1 MQRIFRISAILF
13 AVVCMAPGGFAGKGN
28 AKQLVDSGSFGIFVN
43 GHRVATETFKV
54 EQSSTMSVTRSEIR
68 VEDLPQKIAQSSE
81 MQLDPNGDLR
91 RYDWQQYQPQKAELV
106 VEPKDEFL
114 VERLIP
120 GPASKDKPQNLPHLL
135 PHSTVI
141 LDDNFFS
148 HRQILAWKYLAAGC
162 HMEGDV
168 TKCKLTP
175 AQYGI
180 LIPNQHASST
190 VFMEY
195 KGLQKVTV
203 KGTEKQLGAFLL
215 RTESGDWTLY
225 LDESHR
231 LVRILVPDEKTEI
244 VRD

>member
-1 MQRIFRISAILF
+1 MQKIFRIFAVLF
-13 AVVCMAPGGFAGKGN
+13 AIVCVASAGFGGKGN
-28 AKQLVDSGSFGIFVN
+28 AKQVVDSGSFGIFIN

-54 EQSSTMSVTRSEIR
+54 EQSPTMSITRSEIR
-68 VEDLPQKIAQSSE
+68 VDDLQKIAQSSE
-81 MQLDPNGDLR
+81 MELDPNGDLR
-91 RYDWQQYQPQKAELV
+91 RYDWQQFQPQKAELI

-114 VERLIP
+114 IERVIAS
-120 GPASKDKPQNLPHLL
+120 PASKEKTQSLPHLL

-148 HRQILAWKYLAAGC
+148 HRQILAWKYLASGC
-162 HMEGDV
+162 HTEGEV
-168 TKCKLTP
+168 TQCKLTP
-175 AQYGI
+175 EQYGV

-195 KGLQKVTV
+195 KGLQKITV
-203 KGTEKQLGAFLL
+203 KGIEKQAGTFLL

-225 LDESHR
+225 LDENQK

-244 VRD
+244 IRD